1 MRRSQQPRHDV
12 LVRLVE
18 QLGEA
23 KLIGFG
29 KLVVAAIEKSFK
41 DDIKLAH
48 PAPAAPSEPVDRSHE
63 LREALQKCREQGQ
76 MREDAGSGPG
86 TVAL

>member
-1 MRRSQQPRHDV
+1 MRCSQQPRHDF

-29 KLVVAAIEKSFK
+29 KLLVAAIEKSFK
-41 DDIKLAH
+41 NDIELAH
-48 PAPAAPSEPVDRSHE
+48 AAPATPSEPVDRGHE
-63 LREALQKCREQGQ
+63 RYVIPVMDWQGIH
-76 MREDAGSGPG
+76 P
-86 TVAL
+86 